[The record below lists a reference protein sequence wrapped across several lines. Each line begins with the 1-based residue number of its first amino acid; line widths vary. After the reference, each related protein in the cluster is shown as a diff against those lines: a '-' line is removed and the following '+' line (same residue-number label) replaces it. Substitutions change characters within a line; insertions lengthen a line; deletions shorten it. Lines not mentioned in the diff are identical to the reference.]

1 MLAAEELS
9 EKNRNGLDLLMLKN
23 FNENL
28 PQNIIQ
34 NFDYD
39 LKTNNLNINNE
50 NFEDVDDG
58 EEEKREYSIGEVRSD
73 DEYEEGE
80 DDEEN

>member
-1 MLAAEELS
+1 
-9 EKNRNGLDLLMLKN
+9 MLKN

-50 NFEDVDDG
+50 NYEDVDDG